1 MISLSPAVK
10 PPVIAGNSTPEATW
24 QAWAGL
30 AAVPLVT
37 LEKLCSVGARLVVL
51 APHPDDELLACG
63 GLLALH
69 VAAGGR
75 ALVVSVTDG
84 EASHRGEG
92 AWDAV
97 SEASLGSLRR
107 SESAEGLR
115 RLLLNTCDIHRMGFP
130 DGGLAEHYQS
140 LKSLLGWEL
149 RASDVMVTTWRHD
162 AHPDHD
168 SCGRVAS
175 EVCQMVG
182 CRLLEAPVWMWHWSE
197 PGDCRV
203 PWNRMVSLT
212 LPTEVLQRKRY
223 ALAAHGSQ
231 LARRSFSVGPV
242 LGPEI
247 VERAARK
254 EEYFFV

>member
-1 MISLSPAVK
+1 MISLSSVAK
-10 PPVIAGNSTPEATW
+10 PPVIAGSSTSEATW
-24 QAWAGL
+24 RAWAGL
-30 AAVPLVT
+30 AAAPVVT
-37 LEKLCSVGARLVVL
+37 VEKLCSANARLVVL

-75 ALVVSVTDG
+75 ALVVSVTNG
-84 EASHRGEG
+84 EASRRGEG
-92 AWDAV
+92 ARDAV
-97 SEASLGSLRR
+97 SEASLGSLRS

-130 DGGLAEHYQS
+130 DGGLAESYQS
-140 LKSLLGWEL
+140 LKSLLAWEL
-149 RASDVMVTTWRHD
+149 RASDVVVTTWRQD

-168 SCGRVAS
+168 ACGRVAS
-175 EVCQMVG
+175 EVCQLVG

-212 LPTEVLQRKRY
+212 LPADVLDRKRN

-242 LGPEI
+242 LGSEI

-254 EEYFFV
+254 QEYFFV